1 MGPAARLA
9 HLASPRLSL
18 ACTPDTS
25 PPAQQKM
32 AAPKKLA
39 RQSRFREHSSQDQPT
54 LSQLLSAAA
63 DAPSSSAPS
72 VTAILNH
79 WKRTTLCRQIEA
91 LRSQTAP
98 LAHIWICLF
107 ASPIAESARLAA
119 LAYNDSRIAVFE
131 ADANLKYYGRFQIAL
146 SAPTKYVW
154 LIDDDMVPGPRYL
167 SVVLHAAS
175 TRLASRALLGSIG
188 WLLPQPLSPD
198 GKLSSYRS
206 LDNRTGGL
214 YVPDMAY
221 DIMIERM
228 ME

>member
-1 MGPAARLA
+1 MLRRRLCLCCCVVLSALLMGPAARLA

-32 AAPKKLA
+32 PAPRKLA

-131 ADANLKYYGRFQIAL
+131 ADANLKYYGRFQVDCCPAAL
-146 SAPTKYVW
+146 FPVLSTAHHPSSPTPHPPSG
-154 LIDDDMVPGPRYL
+154 LSPYL
-167 SVVLHAAS
+167 TAS
-175 TRLASRALLGSIG
+175 T
-188 WLLPQPLSPD
+188 
-198 GKLSSYRS
+198 Y
-206 LDNRTGGL
+206 
-214 YVPDMAY
+214 
-221 DIMIERM
+221 
-228 ME
+228 